1 LTEKY
6 GFRKLEEKVACPAPD
21 GKIPSSFSRSL
32 KENTDKIRTLFGCDD
47 TLIIREFSTEGP
59 FPLKCAVFFVEGMSN
74 ELAVSEFLMK
84 GVLSLRVVATEDPI
98 DVLYKKRMIGSDIV
112 VEDEPSKI
120 IFSLLSGS
128 AVLFADG
135 SYKACVADTKGYES
149 RAVTEPENEKLLRG
163 PREGFTEKFITN
175 MSLIRRRLITT
186 DLKFRYFTFGKRTNT
201 VVAVTYLESL
211 AKPETVNILCE
222 RLSSIDIDGILDS
235 NYIEELI
242 SERPGAPF
250 KTVGSTERPDTV
262 CARLLEGRIAIIV
275 NGSPVVLTV
284 PFLFTE
290 NFQSGDDYYLNFI
303 YANVGRALRY
313 LSFFLTVS
321 VPAVFVALLTFHP
334 QMMPSVFALSIVS
347 ARDGVPFPAAV
358 ECAALLTVFEILRET
373 SVRMPNVIGQ
383 TLGVVGAIV
392 IGESAVSARIVSAPM
407 VIIVGLSALTSLMIP
422 RLKSAMLYYRFLML
436 LWSSI
441 IGLYGY
447 FFVLGLLIVKLLSM
461 KSFGEDYVEYLFSL
475 DFQKIKDG
483 FFRTQWKNMRERPKN
498 MAKDLIRQRK
508 RD

>member
-1 LTEKY
+1 MTDEKI
-6 GFRKLEEKVACPAPD
+6 FSKLDSKTAYPAPE
-21 GKIPSSFSRSL
+21 GQIPQSFSRSL
-32 KENTDKIRTLFGCDD
+32 KENKDKIKKLFGCDD
-47 TLIIREFSTEGP
+47 TLIIREFSTAGP
-59 FPLKCAVFFVEGMSN
+59 FPLKCAVFFLEGMSN
-74 ELAVSEFLMK
+74 ELAVNEFLIK
-84 GVLSLRVVATEDPI
+84 GVLPLNVPSSDDPI
-98 DVLYKKRMIGSDIV
+98 DVLYKKRMLGSDIII
-112 VEDEPSKI
+112 EDEPSKI

-128 AVLFADG
+128 SVLLADG

-149 RAVTEPENEKLLRG
+149 RTVTEPENEKLLRG

-201 VVAVTYLESL
+201 VIAVTYLESL

-222 RLSSIDIDGILDS
+222 RLSKIEIDGILDS

-242 SERPGAPF
+242 SEDSGHPF

-275 NGSPVVLTV
+275 NGSPAVLTV
-284 PFLFTE
+284 PFLFSE
-290 NFQSGDDYYLNFI
+290 NFQSGDDYYLNFL

-321 VPAVFVALLTFHP
+321 IPAVYVSLLTFHQ
-334 QMMPSVFALSIVS
+334 QMMPTNFALSIVS
-347 ARDGVPFPAAV
+347 AREGVPFPAAA
-358 ECAALLTVFEILRET
+358 ECAALLIVFEILRET

-383 TLGVVGAIV
+383 MLGIVGAIV

-422 RLKSAMLYYRFLML
+422 RLKSAMIYYRFLML
-436 LWSSI
+436 FWASVL
-441 IGLYGY
+441 GLYGY
-447 FFVLGLLIVKLLSM
+447 IFVFCLLVVKLLSV
-461 KSFGEDYVEYLFSL
+461 KSFGVEYVNNLFSF
-475 DFQKIKDG
+475 DFQQMKDG
-483 FFRTQWKNMRERPKN
+483 FWRTQWKNMIERPKKI
-498 MAKDLIRQRK
+498 AKDPIRQIK
-508 RD
+508 RE